1 MLLGIVFFYISL
13 KSNWLVKLSL
23 NEVAKFTSV
32 EIERTDNFQREGII
46 VKPKQV
52 WFQNEIAPDS
62 YQNDD
67 INWNITK
74 NLDQESCSRNETI
87 ITLKKNAFQVRSP
100 TWWYW

>member
-87 ITLKKNAFQVRSP
+87 I
-100 TWWYW
+100 

>member
-100 TWWYW
+100 TWWH

>member
-32 EIERTDNFQREGII
+32 EIARTDNFQREGII

-87 ITLKKNAFQVRSP
+87 ITLKKNAFQVWSP
-100 TWWYW
+100 IWWY